1 MYISYLSF
9 TTYGRLESFMKNLTH
24 IIMLSF
30 LISCGAST
38 PITEDLTSSVEST
51 TDLINELFS
60 QAVLLSGNEAF
71 VLKIEAIEKL
81 LENGL
86 LERAQYEIERISAD
100 DSFEHKAILKYLLFN
115 AHIAKVNGQ
124 NEAVIQWLDDPLATE
139 IDATSELGRDF
150 LLAKRPT

>member
-1 MYISYLSF
+1 
-9 TTYGRLESFMKNLTH
+9 MKNLTH

-81 LENGL
+81 IENGL
-86 LERAQYEIERISAD
+86 LERAQFEIERISVA
-100 DSFEHKAILKYLLFN
+100 DSFEHPALYARL
-115 AHIAKVNGQ
+115 
-124 NEAVIQWLDDPLATE
+124 
-139 IDATSELGRDF
+139 R
-150 LLAKRPT
+150 